1 MLTIRDIQQRTASF
15 FESKGVPN
23 AKLDTDLLIAH
34 SLGVKRLEL
43 YLDLQRPLTET
54 QLDALRPLVKRRAN
68 REPLQYIL
76 GHVEFCDLTLKVD
89 ARALIPRPETEELVE
104 YIGQKVGARLD
115 APDPSTGGRARA
127 RPYSAPKRILDLGT
141 GTGALALALAAKYLG
156 AEVTAVDHS
165 EDALALAEENAQ
177 ALNLVDRVRFLQGS
191 WYTSVPDGEQFDLI
205 VSNPP
210 YLTELEM
217 TTAEPEVVDHEPENA
232 LVSGADGLDDLRI
245 IFAAAPNY
253 LNAGGLLA
261 VETGI
266 AQHEVLAELAKSVG
280 LTDGHSQEDL
290 SGRPRFFFARK

>member
-1 MLTIRDIQQRTASF
+1 MLSIRDIQQRTVGF

-43 YLDLQRPLTET
+43 YLDLERPLTEA

-76 GHVEFCDLTLKVD
+76 GSVEFCDLTLKVD
-89 ARALIPRPETEELVE
+89 PRALIPRPETEELVE
-104 YIGQKVGARLD
+104 YIGARLD
-115 APDPSTGGRARA
+115 EAPR
-127 RPYSAPKRILDLGT
+127 RILDLGT
-141 GTGALALALAAKYLG
+141 GTGALALALASKYPD
-156 AEVTAVDHS
+156 AEVTAVDLS
-165 EDALALAEENAQ
+165 ADALALAQENAERTG
-177 ALNLVDRVRFLQGS
+177 LMGRVRFLEGS
-191 WYTSVPDGEQFDLI
+191 WFSSVPESAQFDLI

-210 YLTELEM
+210 YLTEAEM
-217 TTAEPEVVDHEPENA
+217 TTAEPEVVEYEPENA

-245 IFAAAPNY
+245 IFAEAPSY

-266 AQHEVLAELAKSVG
+266 AQHEVLAELAQSAG
-280 LTDGHSQEDL
+280 LTNGQSQEDL
-290 SGRPRFFFARK
+290 SGRPRFFFVCRGAT